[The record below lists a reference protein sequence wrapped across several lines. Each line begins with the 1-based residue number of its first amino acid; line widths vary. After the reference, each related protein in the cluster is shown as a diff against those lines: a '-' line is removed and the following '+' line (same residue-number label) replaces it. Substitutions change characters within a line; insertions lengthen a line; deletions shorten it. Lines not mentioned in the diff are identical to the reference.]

1 MDSCDVLIVGGG
13 PGGSS
18 CAWALRDSGLDVLVI
33 DRSVFPRHKLCGGWI
48 TPLVLDELDIDPQ
61 HYAPGRTLQPIS
73 GFRLS
78 SIGGPQT
85 DVRCEGVISYG
96 IRRCEFDEYLLRR
109 SGARLR
115 EGEPITSIE
124 RANGGWLVN
133 SNIRARVLVGAG
145 GHFCPVS
152 RYLGNKGAPA
162 PVVAQE
168 IEFEMDTA
176 QAASSKI
183 TGDLPELFFC
193 RDMRGYGWIFRKD
206 NFLNVG
212 LGRTDNHE
220 ISRHV
225 TDFVG
230 YLKKTR
236 AVEVPG
242 NGISGHA
249 YGLFGH
255 SQRTILGDGI
265 LLIGDAAGL
274 AYPESGEG
282 IRPAIESG
290 LIAAHVILFASGDY
304 RTRRLRMYPELLTA
318 RLHRERSRLDTLSK
332 LLPHAMREM
341 LGRQLLRSHSFCRNV
356 VIDRWFLRVAEQRL
370 AFAPQPL
377 QQELTTT

>member
-1 MDSCDVLIVGGG
+1 MIVGGG
-13 PGGSS
+13 PAGSS
-18 CAWALRDSGLDVLVI
+18 CAWGLRYSGLDVLI
-33 DRSVFPRHKLCGGWI
+33 LDRSAFPRHKLCGGWI
-48 TPLVLDELDIDPQ
+48 TPLVLDELEIASQ

-78 SIGGPQT
+78 SIGGPQV
-85 DVRCEGVISYG
+85 DIRCDGVVSYG

-115 EGEPITSIE
+115 EGEPMTSIA
-124 RANGGWLVN
+124 RCDGGWLVN
-133 SNIRARVLVGAG
+133 GNIRARILVGAG

-168 IEFEMDTA
+168 VECEMDPA
-176 QAASSKI
+176 QASTSKI
-183 TGDLPELFFC
+183 AGDLPELFFC

-212 LGRTDNHE
+212 LGRTDSHE

-225 TDFVG
+225 RDFVG

-255 SQRTILGDGI
+255 SQRNIIGDGV

-290 LIAAHVILFASGDY
+290 LIAAHSILSANRDY
-304 RTRRLRMYPELLTA
+304 ATRQLALYRELLTQ
-318 RLHRERSRLDTLSK
+318 RLQRERSRLDTLSQ
-332 LLPHAMREM
+332 LLPHTLREI
-341 LGRQLLRSHSFCRNV
+341 LGRRLLRSNSFCRNV
-356 VIDRWFLRVAEQRL
+356 VIDRWFLRVAEKRL
-370 AFAPQPL
+370 AFEPRPVQR
-377 QQELTTT
+377 ELTAI